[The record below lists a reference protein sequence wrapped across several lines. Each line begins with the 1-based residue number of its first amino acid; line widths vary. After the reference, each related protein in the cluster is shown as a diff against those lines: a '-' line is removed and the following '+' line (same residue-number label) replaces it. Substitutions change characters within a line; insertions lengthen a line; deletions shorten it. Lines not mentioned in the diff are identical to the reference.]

1 MKNNKIKNIILTIL
15 GVFVIAL
22 LLFDQFQYI
31 KIESE
36 DLIKVEEVFNDNSEY
51 IITKIL
57 CDKEI
62 LQNINKGDK
71 LKLSIKN
78 NEIIE
83 LNVNDVD
90 IISLEDCHVIYQ
102 RHLIITFIVF
112 VSFGLFIFIFIKVIG
127 LLLKKEMGK

>member
-36 DLIKVEEVFNDNSEY
+36 DLIKVEEVFDSYETKKSFYKIKCNDNSEY

-62 LQNINKGDK
+62 LQNINKG
-71 LKLSIKN
+71 
-78 NEIIE
+78 
-83 LNVNDVD
+83 V
-90 IISLEDCHVIYQ
+90 
-102 RHLIITFIVF
+102 
-112 VSFGLFIFIFIKVIG
+112 
-127 LLLKKEMGK
+127 